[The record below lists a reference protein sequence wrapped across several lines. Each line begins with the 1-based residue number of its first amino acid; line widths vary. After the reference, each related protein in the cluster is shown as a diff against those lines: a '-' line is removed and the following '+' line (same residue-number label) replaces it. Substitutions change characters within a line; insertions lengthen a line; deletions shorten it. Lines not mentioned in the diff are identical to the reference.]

1 MKNTIV
7 INLFGGPG
15 TGKST
20 GAAYIFS
27 QLKLAGIDCEYVSE
41 FAKDKVWEDNSEV
54 FKNQFYVTGKQA
66 FKISRCFGKVDVI
79 ITDSPILLGALYAP
93 ETSPMLKEAIK
104 EEFNKYGDSNC
115 NIFLKRIKP
124 YNANGRFQTED
135 EAKGIDTEVKE
146 FLDANKYEYDIYDGT
161 KDGYDKIVGR
171 IIGSQ
176 GIQEVLANA

>member
-1 MKNTIV
+1 MKNTII

-66 FKISRCFGKVDVI
+66 FKISRCYGKVDVI

-93 ETSPMLKEAIK
+93 ETSPRLKEAIK
-104 EEFNKYGDSNC
+104 EEFNKYGDANC
-115 NIFLKRIKP
+115 NIFLKRINP

-135 EAKGIDTEVKE
+135 EAKCIDTEVKE
-146 FLDANKYEYDIYDGT
+146 FLDANRYEYDVYDGT
-161 KDGYDKIVGR
+161 KEGYEEIVGR

-176 GIQEVLANA
+176 DIQEVLANA